1 MSKNI
6 AVNNS
11 LAKDHA
17 ERIRMEAAK
26 IGEISFDRYTGQVD
40 AGYTALT
47 DVKRCYAELNAVAP
61 RLQHKLEQDCA
72 NIARVADVWKQ
83 EDKEVATHL
92 TIAFEDIGNSK
103 EKYKRGTNICQVETK

>member
-47 DVKRCYAELNAVAP
+47 DVKRCYEELNAIAP

-72 NIARVADVWKQ
+72 NIARVADVWKK
-83 EDKEVATHL
+83 EDKE
-92 TIAFEDIGNSK
+92 IAIQFTLSYENMRDREGI
-103 EKYKRGTNICQVETK
+103 I

>member
-17 ERIRMEAAK
+17 ERIRRESAK
-26 IGEISFDRYTGQVD
+26 MGEVSLSRPNGQVD

-47 DVKRCYAELNAVAP
+47 DVKRCYE
-61 RLQHKLEQDCA
+61 
-72 NIARVADVWKQ
+72 
-83 EDKEVATHL
+83 
-92 TIAFEDIGNSK
+92 
-103 EKYKRGTNICQVETK
+103 